1 VKIPAISNFESR
13 FEYMEKIRIKTM
25 VLGPVQTNCYIV
37 NVAEN
42 KEAVV
47 IDPADRAEKI
57 YNYLTENDL
66 ECKKILL
73 THGHFDHITA
83 AESLKKL
90 TGAEIYAHENEKSLL
105 KDPDLNA
112 SARMGYEIS
121 IEPDCLLKDNEEFEA
136 AGLTWQV
143 IYTPGHTGG
152 GVCYYLKNEGV
163 LFSGDTLFYES
174 IGRTDFPTGNLQKLM
189 ESVKNRLFVLPDET
203 KVYPGH
209 GWSTTIEH
217 EKSNNPFFV

>member
-1 VKIPAISNFESR
+1 
-13 FEYMEKIRIKTM
+13 
-25 VLGPVQTNCYIV
+25 
-37 NVAEN
+37 
-42 KEAVV
+42 
-47 IDPADRAEKI
+47 
-57 YNYLTENDL
+57 
-66 ECKKILL
+66 
-73 THGHFDHITA
+73 
-83 AESLKKL
+83 
-90 TGAEIYAHENEKSLL
+90 
-105 KDPDLNA
+105 
-112 SARMGYEIS
+112 MGYEIS

-217 EKSNNPFFV
+217 EKSNNPFFL

>member
-1 VKIPAISNFESR
+1 
-13 FEYMEKIRIKTM
+13 MEKIRIKTM

-83 AESLKKL
+83 AKNLKKL

>member
-1 VKIPAISNFESR
+1 
-13 FEYMEKIRIKTM
+13 MEKIRIKTM

-83 AESLKKL
+83 AKNLKKL

-217 EKSNNPFFV
+217 EKSNNPFFL

>member
-1 VKIPAISNFESR
+1 
-13 FEYMEKIRIKTM
+13 MEKIRIKTM

-83 AESLKKL
+83 AKNLKKL

-112 SARMGYEIS
+112 SVRMGYEIS

-217 EKSNNPFFV
+217 EKSNNPFFL